1 MKSINLIFFFL
12 SFFSCIDEKV
22 KITYETKFQKD
33 LNIFFKDATT
43 SPLKISDLK
52 KFKSCLLYTS
62 DAADD

>member
-43 SPLKISDLK
+43 SPLKIRLGAK
-52 KFKSCLLYTS
+52 KWFT
-62 DAADD
+62 